1 MGSSVIFNR
10 AFLKT
15 QLTVGTGI
23 TVIGK
28 FDKTKNVITASDI
41 KMGTLMNKTRIE
53 PVYHCT
59 RGLTNKNLATYINM
73 TLLMYG
79 KEIEDYKNGPYAEYI
94 KNPEEYEKKYKCTKK
109 YIEFL
114 KNEFPKKINWTDDQC
129 YDDMKEDYDSDMI
142 DKDGNLLSKYNP
154 KSKWDWY
161 EVGGRWCGGIP
172 MKTNTKLE
180 IKSCNECMVS
190 QIDMDKISPPYAYVD
205 TNGIWN
211 ERGEMGWFGISS
223 NDKDEKSWDDE
234 FKKFINNQNKSTI
247 VTLVDCHI

>member
-1 MGSSVIFNR
+1 MSHFCVYVFH
-10 AFLKT
+10 
-15 QLTVGTGI
+15 
-23 TVIGK
+23 
-28 FDKTKNVITASDI
+28 DKNTSID
-41 KMGTLMNKTRIE
+41 
-53 PVYHCT
+53 
-59 RGLTNKNLATYINM
+59 
-73 TLLMYG
+73 TLLAPYDENLVVEPYVEYTKEEAIAKVR

-129 YDDMKEDYDSDMI
+129 YDDMKEYYDSDMI

-172 MKTNTKLE
+172 MKTNIKLE
-180 IKSCNECMVS
+180 IKSCNECKVS
-190 QIDMDKISPPYAYVD
+190 QIDMDKIDTPYAYVD
-205 TNGIWN
+205 TNGNWN
-211 ERGEMGWFGISS
+211 ERGEMGWFGIST
-223 NDKDEKSWDDE
+223 NDKDKDSWDDE
-234 FKKFINNQNKSTI
+234 FKKFINNQKKSTI

>member
-1 MGSSVIFNR
+1 MSHFCVYVFH
-10 AFLKT
+10 
-15 QLTVGTGI
+15 
-23 TVIGK
+23 
-28 FDKTKNVITASDI
+28 DKNTSID
-41 KMGTLMNKTRIE
+41 
-53 PVYHCT
+53 
-59 RGLTNKNLATYINM
+59 
-73 TLLMYG
+73 TLLAPYDENLVVEPYVEYNKEEAIAKVR

-129 YDDMKEDYDSDMI
+129 YDDMKEDYDFDMI

-180 IKSCNECMVS
+180 IKSCNECNVS
-190 QIDMDKISPPYAYVD
+190 QIDMDKISPPYAYID
-205 TNGIWN
+205 TNGNWY
-211 ERGEMGWFGISS
+211 ERGKMGWFGIST

-234 FKKFINNQNKSTI
+234 FKKFINNQKKSTI